1 MGIPNSEILHPKE
14 RRAMSAGLSL
24 DSARRI
30 AGECEI
36 REQFRN
42 GGSREDARK
51 RLARRLGSPWSPGTL
66 YNLARDRLKRL
77 DADLRDTLSAYAV
90 SDLEADIQRLHSD
103 LEAARAL
110 GRAQDPAHVRKV
122 VAAYERARRLYEDA
136 TGCVP

>member
-1 MGIPNSEILHPKE
+1 
-14 RRAMSAGLSL
+14 MSGGLSL

-30 AGECEI
+30 ASECEI
-36 REQFRN
+36 REQIRN
-42 GGSREDARK
+42 GGSRTDARV

-77 DADLRDTLSAYAV
+77 DADLRDRLSAYAV
-90 SDLEADIQRLHSD
+90 SGLEADIQKLHSD

-122 VAAYERARRLYEDA
+122 AAAYERARRLYEDV
-136 TGCVP
+136 TGLTS

>member
-1 MGIPNSEILHPKE
+1 MRIHKSEIIHPKE
-14 RRAMSAGLSL
+14 RRAMSAGLYL

-36 REQFRN
+36 REQIRN
-42 GGSREDARK
+42 GGSRADARE
-51 RLARRLGSPWSPGTL
+51 RLARRLGAPWSPGTL

-90 SDLEADIQRLHSD
+90 SDLEADIERLNSD

-122 VAAYERARRLYEDA
+122 AAAYERARRLYEEVM
-136 TGCVP
+136 GKSP